1 MFGLDKTLGYSSAD
15 LDEAIV
21 DIGKACVFEKVYK
34 NMSPLVEIFNPKGTK
49 YAFLGL
55 GILLAVIWVVAWFAL
70 VDNLLLH
77 YSGLMSGVD
86 TTLMLGVFMGIVG
99 VAFFITTLAK
109 DKRGLTYGVYVGLA
123 GMFAAGLLLRQS
135 GLLAVLV
142 AGVSLFGGYNGGTL
156 GELLHQVKS
165 RRRR

>member
-1 MFGLDKTLGYSSAD
+1 MT
-15 LDEAIV
+15 
-21 DIGKACVFEKVYK
+21 
-34 NMSPLVEIFNPKGTK
+34 PLVEIFNPKGTK

-70 VDNLLLH
+70 VDYLLLY

-99 VAFFITTLAK
+99 VAFFISTLAK
-109 DKRGLTYGVYVGLA
+109 DRRGLTYGVYAGLA
-123 GMFAAGLLLRQS
+123 GMVAAGLLLRQS

-156 GELLHQVKS
+156 GELLQQVKS